1 MVEEPGIGIIFLF
14 CSVMINNSYLRI
26 CFPNFLF
33 FILWCHLRQATIGS
47 LTYFEGIVDMVYDFG
62 YRLRDLRAKKR
73 LTQTQVAKRL
83 NLSKATIS
91 GYENNIKTP
100 SIDVL
105 IQLSALYGTSTDY
118 ILGLET
124 RKMVMVEGLS
134 ETQQEILN
142 ALVDEF
148 RQEET

>member
-1 MVEEPGIGIIFLF
+1 
-14 CSVMINNSYLRI
+14 
-26 CFPNFLF
+26 
-33 FILWCHLRQATIGS
+33 
-47 LTYFEGIVDMVYDFG
+47 MVYDFG

-134 ETQQEILN
+134 EPQQEILN

-148 RQEET
+148 KEKEA